1 MSKKKII
8 ISILVIL
15 AIFIAVERFTSK
27 KAAVSTTEE
36 QKKNITVSIQSVAD
50 SKLLQKENRYPASVV
65 GDQEVQITAK
75 SAGTITVAPGNI
87 GSSIKAGALLAK
99 IDDTGTLSV
108 GDQGLK
114 SLQVQQTQLSLQQA
128 KKAYELAKDNYENLK
143 DSKDANDS
151 EINGAKIQR
160 DIAKLQYENAS
171 LGLTGSVDGHLM
183 TSPIAGVIV
192 SKAVSVGDS
201 VSIGQP
207 IATISKSTNIKVQ
220 FYVDASQRNGFSRG
234 QEISVIDGND
244 GSSSFLIRNI
254 SAVADPATKRF
265 LIEAYPQ
272 KKVSETLLAGTIAT
286 VSIQTNIKPQ
296 DEKNILLPLS
306 AVSVGQNESYV
317 FTVEN
322 NVAKK
327 AVINVVRVT
336 GETAEISNQ
345 FSPETLIITEGNK
358 LVRDGETVTVRN

>member
-1 MSKKKII
+1 MQKRKII
-8 ISILVIL
+8 LSVIIILIL
-15 AIFIAVERFTSK
+15 FVTVERLSAK
-27 KAAVSTTEE
+27 KEVIQKEEVEKAIAVST
-36 QKKNITVSIQSVAD
+36 QSVEE
-50 SKLLQKENRYPASVV
+50 SKKLSQKIQYPASVV

-99 IDDTGTLSV
+99 IDDTSTLST

-114 SLQVQQTQLSLQQA
+114 SLQVQQNQLSLEQA
-128 KKAYELAKDNYENLK
+128 KKSYELAKDNYEDLK
-143 DSKDANDS
+143 DSNDASDS

-171 LGLTGSVDGHLM
+171 LGLTGSIDSHLM

-220 FYVDASQRNGFSRG
+220 FYVDASHRAGFVRG

-244 GSSSFLIRNI
+244 SSSSFLIRNI

-327 AVINVVRVT
+327 AIINVVRVT

-358 LVRDGETVTVRN
+358 LVRDGETVTVQN